1 MGRPA
6 GGKNR
11 KLTAEEKETIVLE
24 YLNGRAGYKTVA
36 RAHDISESLFYRWIE
51 KYQKDGIEG
60 LRSKTGKHTNPNAG
74 KYERHLSEID
84 KLKRELLKKE
94 IEIERLKKGYQVKGG
109 GAQKEFVTTF
119 DANTKSSTD

>member
-60 LRSKTGKHTNPNAG
+60 LRSKTGKHANPNAG
-74 KYERHLSEID
+74 KYERHPSEID
-84 KLKRELLKKE
+84 KLKRELLTDYTAAMAHKTVRF
-94 IEIERLKKGYQVKGG
+94 IEQMIYELVQDKYEEKQLYN
-109 GAQKEFVTTF
+109 F
-119 DANTKSSTD
+119 

>member
-51 KYQKDGIEG
+51 KYQ
-60 LRSKTGKHTNPNAG
+60 NP
-74 KYERHLSEID
+74 HFSS
-84 KLKRELLKKE
+84 KLKWGSRAFFDLS
-94 IEIERLKKGYQVKGG
+94 
-109 GAQKEFVTTF
+109 TF
-119 DANTKSSTD
+119 R